1 MIPGSR
7 EKRGV
12 DAPVRAGRAAPEVT
26 LVAAPR
32 RRAGRASSQL
42 YLERDSL
49 VEMTERP
56 LLVMSRP
63 SPGEQTQIV
72 RRPVRKPA
80 GRRWIFI
87 FGGAATAT
95 LLAAWLGL
103 AHQGRTAQP
112 AAMTVKDAPAALAP
126 ARENVAARPIVAP
139 LAAQLPSFA
148 AISPVPAVAARR
160 AARPAGPASGRH
172 TKTAPARI
180 ASASR
185 LAAHRATARPARPT
199 TTVAWVDP
207 FIDR

>member
-12 DAPVRAGRAAPEVT
+12 DAPARAGRTAPEVT

-32 RRAGRASSQL
+32 RRVGRGASQL
-42 YLERDSL
+42 YLERGSL

-72 RRPVRKPA
+72 RWPVRRPA

-112 AAMTVKDAPAALAP
+112 AALTVKDAPAALAP
-126 ARENVAARPIVAP
+126 ARENAAARPIVAP
-139 LAAQLPSFA
+139 LAAQSPIFA

-185 LAAHRATARPARPT
+185 LAVHRATARPARPA